1 MKFQNRALKNISSLL
16 TQAVKE
22 MRTVPYSHTALKKDN
37 PQRHTSSS
45 KKKKKLVVLVKNLR
59 LEKKEKEHLVLCKVD
74 TAVNIHHCLQ
84 L

>member
-1 MKFQNRALKNISSLL
+1 
-16 TQAVKE
+16 
-22 MRTVPYSHTALKKDN
+22 MRTVPYSHTALKRITLN
-37 PQRHTSSS
+37 VTQAAQ
-45 KKKKKLVVLVKNLR
+45 KKKKLVVLVKNLR

>member
-1 MKFQNRALKNISSLL
+1 M
-16 TQAVKE
+16 
-22 MRTVPYSHTALKKDN
+22 SHKQL
-37 PQRHTSSS
+37 

-84 L
+84 LWAAGSCWTPTTVEIVVTSYENNHTVWK